1 MPTKPETAAYK
12 LRGSGQFVDG
22 DWSHY
27 EILPTEGKTAVG
39 ACTQRSGGGWVC
51 TLPVYGFVDDT
62 RRKIG
67 VAYGR
72 GATAEDALQS
82 CERSM
87 AAGEM
92 VD

>member
-51 TLPVYGFVDDT
+51 TLPIHDEET